1 MGSRAQTG
9 LLLVPSDALGLGL
22 TWGSRGRPGFASLK
36 APGEPSFRPHV
47 AQPHHRK
54 RNKPRRTPP
63 LQQNEG
69 LTDNLVVDCG
79 LDKHMTMVRSG
90 GDGWSPAPA
99 ATVRR
104 YHTDAYVAFLEKIE
118 LHGKEVANEAANYVL
133 NNSVCFSE
141 TAWPYAQIYA
151 GASMHAA
158 ELLATG
164 KADIAIN
171 WSGGQA
177 HARRDCASGFSY
189 VNDVVLAV
197 LTLLQSVERVL
208 FINVD
213 SVHASGVEEAFY
225 TTDRVMCV
233 SLHRHGDGYFPGS
246 GGAKDAG
253 ERAGKGH
260 NINLPVERGFSDADL
275 EALLPPVVEA
285 AAARY
290 QPAAVVLLAGTG
302 LLSGDRLGC
311 MNVTLGGYSKAVECV
326 LALRRPTLL
335 LGGGGYTTSIATR
348 AWQLSE
354 TVMGNENGAAALAA
368 TREAALERIASTPAR
383 DPPVVP
389 SPPAAAE
396 ASLPAD
402 GAAPA
407 GAADKTA
414 AAGGSDPAAAE
425 ASNGTPS
432 AAEPQPAAAAQAP
445 AAAGGDAPPPAAAGL
460 AASAPPAAAP
470 APPPS
475 EPASAAGVP
484 PAAPAGATAAEP
496 MDVDSPEPPPQ
507 HLPPQQS
514 GGEAAAAGIV

>member
-1 MGSRAQTG
+1 VVFQMMSGVAAPQAAPHATLAAERRVTY
-9 LLLVPSDALGLGL
+9 LLDDHIGVHASPE
-22 TWGSRGRPGFASLK
+22 ASLRK
-36 APGEPSFRPHV
+36 PHTV
-47 AQPHHRK
+47 R
-54 RNKPRRTPP
+54 
-63 LQQNEG
+63 

-348 AWQLSE
+348 AW
-354 TVMGNENGAAALAA
+354 AAATSLAC
-368 TREAALERIASTPAR
+368 
-383 DPPVVP
+383 
-389 SPPAAAE
+389 
-396 ASLPAD
+396 
-402 GAAPA
+402 GAAPLPLA
-407 GAADKTA
+407 EHRRGH
-414 AAGGSDPAAAE
+414 GSRAAE
-425 ASNGTPS
+425 SARFLASQLSLG
-432 AAEPQPAAAAQAP
+432 
-445 AAAGGDAPPPAAAGL
+445 
-460 AASAPPAAAP
+460 
-470 APPPS
+470 
-475 EPASAAGVP
+475 
-484 PAAPAGATAAEP
+484 
-496 MDVDSPEPPPQ
+496 
-507 HLPPQQS
+507 
-514 GGEAAAAGIV
+514 